1 MKRIW
6 TILIV
11 FILSLNINQFVFS
24 QSQPKAW
31 YVYKNATGLNNGTSW
46 QNAWT
51 SWDNVN
57 WSQIQAGD
65 TIYISGGVDSLVY
78 IANYKWLG
86 NKDSITITKGK
97 SPGHNGRV
105 IIKPPTPGTQRFA
118 DIRNVRN
125 WTISNLEFHE
135 WRYGLDVGEVDG
147 FRLENCRYINHYG
160 NFFATGGDSSGTRT
174 KNIWLVNNYFESVDS
189 AYGQYETSINGTK
202 NFYFIGNVVINRN
215 NNPTTHDDF
224 VQGDWNTNWYFIN
237 NYYQFDT
244 TVTKQGNA
252 NGLSCSNHGGDW
264 VAVNNVFVKNRY
276 QINGNINHFYRVN
289 RYPASY
295 PRNWAKVLVANN
307 TSIMYSGRQFVVDYD
322 SQAVIKNNV
331 MWVPGPYYNNT
342 GTGLIYFIQSD
353 LADDPDH
360 SVDDYVI
367 RHNAMINNWVGF
379 NMQYLGGVN
388 VPPMHSSN
396 IFVQDAST
404 TPGFVSYSLGNK
416 DPQQFRLTSSSI
428 LRDAGETGITFTMH
442 PDNDPAA
449 LNYLGSGKNLVD
461 YFLERDF
468 NGNLRDSQWD
478 IGAFEYLGNQVIQ
491 DNDPPEVV
499 SAQIIDS
506 VTVRI
511 VFSEPLEQSSANNP
525 NNYVIDNGVNVNSV
539 QFSGVV
545 ATLNTSIHSPGFYNV
560 IVSNV
565 TDTAGNTISAQQN
578 SASYGY
584 NPNPLPELLKF
595 IPGRSNAS
603 AVADTA
609 YMPEK
614 TFDGKVYNSGDP
626 TSRWTAQYLPQW
638 VSYDLGNVIMLN
650 KTRIQ
655 FYNWQNGRIYN
666 YTIQVSTDSV
676 NWTDVRYNIPSQL
689 AEWTVETFEP
699 TPARFVKIIVLSNN
713 QNSWVSIWE
722 AEFYGQL
729 MVSNDD
735 ETKNIPTNFVLNQN
749 YPNPFNPTTTI
760 SWQSPVSGRHTIK
773 LFDMLG
779 REIETIVDDYFEAG
793 KHSTLYIVNSEL
805 PSGVYFYQLR
815 INDPS
820 TSSGFST
827 RSGSLSS
834 SGFSTHSGGGQG
846 FVETKKM
853 ILLK

>member
-1 MKRIW
+1 MKNRL

-11 FILSLNINQFVFS
+11 FILSLNLSQIIYS

-51 SWDNVN
+51 SFSAINWNSMQDWD
-57 WSQIQAGD
+57 
-65 TIYISGGVDSLVY
+65 TLYISGGQDSIIYNESISVGRS
-78 IANYKWLG
+78 K
-86 NKDSITITKGK
+86 ITITKGV
-97 SPGHNGRV
+97 SSGHNGKV
-105 IIKPPTPGTQRFA
+105 IIESPTVGSGVAFTIQNKSYVTVNNLN
-118 DIRNVRN
+118 IRNWGNAFYLMRPTQNIYIKNNNVLAAGGFLTTN
-125 WTISNLEFHE
+125 SSNDTIPDHQNIWIINNRFETVTNTTNQCEFSFYE
-135 WRYGLDVGEVDG
+135 
-147 FRLENCRYINHYG
+147 
-160 NFFATGGDSSGTRT
+160 T
-174 KNIWLVNNYFESVDS
+174 KNVYV
-189 AYGQYETSINGTK
+189 
-202 NFYFIGNVVINRN
+202 IGNIIINRN
-215 NNPTTHDDF
+215 NNPNPHDDF
-224 VQGDWNTNWYFIN
+224 AQGNRGTNHYFIN
-237 NYYQFDT
+237 NFFMFAEN
-244 TVTKQGNA
+244 VTKETNA
-252 NGLSCSNHGGDW
+252 NGLSGISNHGGDW
-264 VAVNNVFVKNRY
+264 VAINNIFSKNDR
-276 QINGNINHFYRVN
+276 QINGNINHFWRPQSN
-289 RYPASY
+289 PTSY
-295 PRNWAKVLVANN
+295 FRNWAKVVIIGNV
-307 TSIMYSGRQFVVDYD
+307 SIMWTGRHFVVDYD
-322 SQAVIKNNV
+322 SAAIIKNNLF
-331 MWVPGPYYNNT
+331 WRPGPFYQ
-342 GTGLIYFIQSD
+342 GETGLYDFIRPDLSD
-353 LADDPDH
+353 NNPQH
-360 SVDDYVI
+360 PNDYYLI
-367 RHNAMINNWVGF
+367 QNNGF
-379 NMQYLGGVN
+379 FNKYPNTNMNYLGGN
-388 VPPMHSSN
+388 TPPALHPSN
-396 IFVQDAST
+396 IFIQHSVN
-404 TPGFVSYSLGNK
+404 G
-416 DPQQFRLTSSSI
+416 DPKLAGWYPNTENPLHYQLDNNSPCI
-428 LRDAGETGITFTMH
+428 DAGQTISGLTIH

-449 LNYLGSGKNLVD
+449 LNYLGSGKNLVQ
-461 YFLERDF
+461 YFVERDF
-468 NGNLRDSQWD
+468 NGNLRTGTWD
-478 IGAFEYLGNQVIQ
+478 IGAFEFGGSQVIQ

-506 VTVRI
+506 VTVRV

-595 IPGRSNAS
+595 VPGRSNAS

-609 YMPEK
+609 YIPEK
-614 TFDGKVYNSGDP
+614 TFDGKLYNSGDP
-626 TSRWTAQYLPQW
+626 TSRWIAQYLPQW

-676 NWTDVRYNIPSQL
+676 NWTDVRFNIPSQL

-713 QNSWVSIWE
+713 QSDWANVWE
-722 AEFYGQL
+722 VEFYGQL

-749 YPNPFNPTTTI
+749 YPNPFNPSTTI

-793 KHSTLYIVNSEL
+793 KHSTLYIVNSAL

-815 INDPS
+815 IGDPS
-820 TSSGFST
+820 TSSG
-827 RSGSLSS
+827 SLSG
-834 SGFSTHSGGGQG
+834 SGFSTNSGGGQS